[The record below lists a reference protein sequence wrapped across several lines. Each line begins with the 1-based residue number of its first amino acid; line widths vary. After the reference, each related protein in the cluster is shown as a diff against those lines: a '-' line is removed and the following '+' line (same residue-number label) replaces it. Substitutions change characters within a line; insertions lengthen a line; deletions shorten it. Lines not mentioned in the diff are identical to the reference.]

1 MKLELEDLS
10 EDKLY
15 KQLWGFYF
23 CDSYS
28 GPIIYLDYY
37 QELKKEST
45 KKHKWEVIRQYQRLG
60 RTRDFYNNTMK
71 VEEVPFDEL
80 IKITIR
86 DKFADMIQVKLWDKK

>member
-15 KQLWGFYF
+15 KRIWGFYF
-23 CDSYS
+23 CNSYS
-28 GPIIYLDYY
+28 APIIYLDYY

-45 KKHKWEVIRQYQRLG
+45 KKHKWEVIKQYQRLG
-60 RTRDFYNNTMK
+60 RSRDYENNDMK
-71 VEEVPFDEL
+71 STDVPFDEL

-86 DKFADMIQVKLWDKK
+86 DKFSSLLQVKLWDK